1 MRKDYRGRVR
11 FGYDGHRFELT
22 TSGLKIYERVSRYP
36 TGLGFDLRE
45 SELVLGG
52 RGYVMALRVL
62 LRTSAGRHKLELAL
76 RASRKKAPAKPK
88 QFTTAIHIPPH
99 MRAVRTTNNQT
110 RTT

>member
-1 MRKDYRGRVR
+1 MIKDYRGRVR
-11 FGYDGHRFELT
+11 FTSGGYRYEVTNGGLVIYKRT
-22 TSGLKIYERVSRYP
+22 TSHEYTAFGYLYE
-36 TGLGFDLRE
+36 E
-45 SELVLGG
+45 
-52 RGYVMALRVL
+52 ALHCL
-62 LRTSAGRHKLELAL
+62 TRTASGRHKLELAL